1 MKKCIITGGGSKFG
15 QQLVNQLIQ
24 AGYVVDLI
32 TGTPDTWANNPSVN
46 VISVDW
52 KTIGLQNLKQLIP
65 KDPVDLMFFNHNSS
79 ALSGP
84 KFKKES
90 IQSIKDWQQSYFVSC
105 QLPFYLIHSSANK
118 ISPNTKIGWML
129 SELVNNPVNSQVGYA
144 DYIGYKFTNTCIM
157 RSFSLNF
164 PACFFGIIPGLLDRH
179 GLAQDLIGLIH
190 NTDIATLN
198 GGVFNSDGSK
208 FEIGHQNT

>member
-1 MKKCIITGGGSKFG
+1 MNELYIGTGKRFAQELIADRRARGSRVFCISAQDGQDTFQVNWSTVTAADIHKIIRKLPSLDVVLFNQNASSLSAGGFKSDCYPTLDLWR
-15 QQLVNQLIQ
+15 Q
-24 AGYVVDLI
+24 VD
-32 TGTPDTWANNPSVN
+32 
-46 VISVDW
+46 
-52 KTIGLQNLKQLIP
+52 
-65 KDPVDLMFFNHNSS
+65 H
-79 ALSGP
+79 
-84 KFKKES
+84 
-90 IQSIKDWQQSYFVSC
+90 WQQSYFVSC

-129 SELVNNPVNSQVGYA
+129 SELVNSPVNSQVGYA

-164 PACFFGIIPGLLDRH
+164 PACFFGIIPGSLDRH

-190 NTDIATLN
+190 NTDVATLN